1 MAIMLNKRVED
12 YIAKASASGAVEL
25 HIEEKAYAER
35 LGLLQGVQ
43 VPINELSG
51 EHRFDKAYI
60 ERGDKETE
68 EFLGE
73 ESTEFLKQPISYFK
87 ERKNEFMYMESEWFD
102 MVRVDAVS
110 FENDDVFGLYDVML
124 GLKLQKKFE
133 PAIKSYLKENL
144 EGDGYDLMFDGNE
157 GVWSLNF
164 ALNGLSGYKEDLTV
178 GEAYGLIYSFLFG
191 LSEWIES
198 KR

>member
-1 MAIMLNKRVED
+1 MLKKRVED

-25 HIEEKAYAER
+25 HIDEKAYAER
-35 LGLLQGVQ
+35 QGILQGVP
-43 VPINELSG
+43 VPIKELSG
-51 EHRFDKAYI
+51 EYRFEKAYI

-164 ALNGLSGYKEDLTV
+164 ALNGLAGYKEDLTV

-191 LSEWIES
+191 LAEWIES
-198 KR
+198 K

>member
-1 MAIMLNKRVED
+1 MLKKRVEE

-35 LGLLQGVQ
+35 LGLLQGVE
-43 VPINELSG
+43 VPIKESYG
-51 EHRFDKAYI
+51 EHRFENAYI

-73 ESTEFLKQPISYFK
+73 ESTKFLKQPISYFK

-102 MVRVDAVS
+102 MLRVDAVS

-164 ALNGLSGYKEDLTV
+164 ALNGLAGYKEDLTV

-191 LSEWIES
+191 LAEWVES
-198 KR
+198 KQ

>member
-1 MAIMLNKRVED
+1 MLKKRVEE

-35 LGLLQGVQ
+35 LGLLQEVE
-43 VPINELSG
+43 VPIKESNG
-51 EHRFDKAYI
+51 EHRFENAYI

-164 ALNGLSGYKEDLTV
+164 ALNGLAGYKEDLTV

-191 LSEWIES
+191 LAEWVES
-198 KR
+198 KQ

>member
-1 MAIMLNKRVED
+1 MANMLKKRVEE

-43 VPINELSG
+43 VPIKESSG
-51 EHRFDKAYI
+51 EHRFEKAYI

-73 ESTEFLKQPISYFK
+73 ESTDFLKQPISYFK
-87 ERKNEFMYMESEWFD
+87 ERKNEFMYMESDWFN

-133 PAIKSYLKENL
+133 PAMKSYLKENL

-157 GVWSLNF
+157 GLWSLNF
-164 ALNGLSGYKEDLTV
+164 ALNGLAGYKEDLTV

-191 LSEWIES
+191 LAEWIES
-198 KR
+198 K